1 MFNTPLCVR
10 CDSSQDLETCQS
22 FSSLAE
28 SPSVNLLV
36 KLPGT
41 FCNYS
46 CAYCFE
52 HLKKAPN
59 SYQGFVTVDGLKS
72 VLREVDLPV
81 NVVFHGG
88 EPLLYPID
96 GFREMLKE
104 IRKFPNVKY
113 IQIQT
118 NGSLLTQAHV
128 DLFWREFSNLKI
140 EISISLDGDRE
151 SNHLRRDAQGK
162 ETFNN
167 VLNAYS
173 LLHANGVKAGLLSVL
188 HRGSIGR
195 HMDYVNMLSGIPNVS
210 FVKLNALHLMD
221 GDRLTG
227 ESVSPTEYM
236 NLACQIHA
244 EYVKRKMYERFPI
257 EPFLGAMQAFRGMD
271 SKYCNFSNRKCNN
284 FICLYPSGKLTLCD
298 SLPMS
303 DFSLGGFA
311 ERMSA
316 VGLLNEL
323 QASCAKCPLVN
334 FCRGGCLGLRFQMRN
349 NSDLMRDY
357 CISRLMLYRYIGKI
371 LNSEVR
377 DIGIQ

>member
-1 MFNTPLCVR
+1 MFNTPLCLR
-10 CDSSQDLETCQS
+10 CNSSQDSEPCQS

-46 CAYCFE
+46 CDYCFE
-52 HLKKAPN
+52 HLRKVPN
-59 SYQGFVTVDGLKS
+59 SYQGFVTVDGLES

-96 GFREMLKE
+96 GFREMLKA
-104 IRKFPNVKY
+104 IGRFSNVKY
-113 IQIQT
+113 VQIQT

-128 DLFWREFSNLKI
+128 DLFWREFSSLKI

-151 SNHLRRDAQGK
+151 SNRLRCDAQGK
-162 ETFNN
+162 ETYDN

-195 HMDYVNMLSGIPNVS
+195 YMDYVDMLSSIPNIS

-221 GDRLTG
+221 GDRLTDK
-227 ESVSPTEYM
+227 SICPTEYM

-244 EYVKRKMYERFPI
+244 EYIKRKMYERFPI

-303 DFSLGGFA
+303 DFSLGRFA
-311 ERMSA
+311 ERTSA
-316 VGLLNEL
+316 VGLLRGF
-323 QASCAKCPLVN
+323 QDSCAKCPLVN
-334 FCRGGCLGLRFQMRN
+334 FCRGGCLGLRFQMRG

-357 CISRLMLYRYIGKI
+357 CISRLMLYRYIGKV

-377 DIGIQ
+377 DIGIH

>member
-1 MFNTPLCVR
+1 MFNTPLCLR
-10 CDSSQDLETCQS
+10 CNSSQDSEPCQS

-46 CAYCFE
+46 CDYCFE
-52 HLKKAPN
+52 HLRKVPN
-59 SYQGFVTVDGLKS
+59 SYQGFVTVDGLES

-96 GFREMLKE
+96 GFREMLKA
-104 IRKFPNVKY
+104 IGRFSNVKY
-113 IQIQT
+113 VQIQT

-128 DLFWREFSNLKI
+128 DLFWREFSSLKI

-151 SNHLRRDAQGK
+151 SNRLRCDAQGK
-162 ETFNN
+162 ETYDN

-195 HMDYVNMLSGIPNVS
+195 YMDYVDMLSSIPNIS

-221 GDRLTG
+221 GDRLTDK
-227 ESVSPTEYM
+227 SICPTEYM

-244 EYVKRKMYERFPI
+244 EYIKRKMYERFPI

-303 DFSLGGFA
+303 DFSLGRFA
-311 ERMSA
+311 ERTSA
-316 VGLLNEL
+316 VGLLRGF
-323 QASCAKCPLVN
+323 QDSCAKCPLVN
-334 FCRGGCLGLRFQMRN
+334 FCRGGCVGLRFQMRG

-357 CISRLMLYRYIGKI
+357 CISRLMLYRYIGKV

-377 DIGIQ
+377 DIGIH